1 MIDRV
6 DLETAFEPNSAV
18 GRRFIM
24 INNDAA
30 KPDTL
35 TVFYDAS
42 CPLCAKEIGVYQRAA
57 GGKDVNWCDVS
68 GRTPLELPPGLTQEQ
83 AMARFHIK
91 AGDDTVYS
99 GGRAFIQLWLSLPG
113 WRWLGKAM
121 SIGPM
126 PAIAELA
133 YRGFLPIR
141 PTLQRLMGKKS

>member
-1 MIDRV
+1 M
-6 DLETAFEPNSAV
+6 TSTSN
-18 GRRFIM
+18 
-24 INNDAA
+24 A
-30 KPDTL
+30 KPNPL
-35 TVFYDAS
+35 TVFYDAG